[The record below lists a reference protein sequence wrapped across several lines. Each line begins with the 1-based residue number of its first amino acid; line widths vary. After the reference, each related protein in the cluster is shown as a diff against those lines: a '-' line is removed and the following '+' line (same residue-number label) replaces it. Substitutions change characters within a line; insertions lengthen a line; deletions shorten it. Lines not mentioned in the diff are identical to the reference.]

1 MHKLLKQNTFCHIHF
16 YVAQKMHKLKSGA
29 TIHWMKMNKPKR
41 KVNTKRLLL
50 VLIAVAMLFVTIGSV
65 LLLGLSSLI
74 DGVRNYFTGVSLS
87 IDESKL
93 SVEYGTNFDPK
104 DIITDV
110 HGTVE
115 VDGTVD
121 THKVGTYPITYI
133 LKDKDIR
140 KEYQYT
146 VKVEDH
152 TAPIITMVDSAITVN
167 KGDAFQATSLVS
179 SVKDIVDGNLS
190 YSMELTNG
198 TYTMSGTV
206 DTNTMGTY
214 PVTVTAKDK
223 NGLEASNTTYV
234 TVVDPTIS
242 TPYKIGVNRVFNTV
256 TIYAY
261 DQTTGSCTLPVKAML
276 CSVGPETPAGV
287 FQTFNRTRWR
297 PLYGDVYGQY
307 VTDIVNDILF
317 HSVPYFTQNPSDLE
331 YEEFN
336 KLGTS
341 ASLGCVRLSV
351 KDVKWI
357 YDYCPLGVT
366 VEIYDDAQNPGP
378 LGTPEQMKIDV
389 TSPNRGWDPTDP
401 DPNNPWL
408 STIH

>member
-1 MHKLLKQNTFCHIHF
+1 MDT
-16 YVAQKMHKLKSGA
+16 
-29 TIHWMKMNKPKR
+29 
-41 KVNTKRLLL
+41 
-50 VLIAVAMLFVTIGSV
+50 AVAVNRGETFQTSTI
-65 LLLGLSSLI
+65 
-74 DGVRNYFTGVSLS
+74 VRTVS
-87 IDESKL
+87 
-93 SVEYGTNFDPK
+93 DP
-104 DIITDV
+104 
-110 HGTVE
+110 
-115 VDGTVD
+115 
-121 THKVGTYPITYI
+121 
-133 LKDKDIR
+133 
-140 KEYQYT
+140 
-146 VKVEDH
+146 
-152 TAPIITMVDSAITVN
+152 
-167 KGDAFQATSLVS
+167 
-179 SVKDIVDGNLS
+179 VDGNLS
-190 YSMELTNG
+190 YSTELSNG
-198 TYTMSGTV
+198 TYTISGTV

-214 PVTVTAKDK
+214 PITVTAKDK

-242 TPYKIGVNRVFNTV
+242 TPYMIRVNRVFNTV

-261 DQTTGSCTLPVKAML
+261 DQATGSCTIPVKAML

-287 FQTFNRTRWR
+287 FHTFNRSRWR
-297 PLYGDVYGQY
+297 PLYGNVYGQY

-378 LGTPEQMKIDV
+378 LGIPEQTKIDE

-408 STIH
+408 STTH